1 MRWVRETAGPP
12 PTARPAGVHAPAP
25 RPRSAAN
32 GTKAAGLGSAEPGDG
47 RLTRAGAVGRAAALR
62 GAAEVAGPLAGD
74 AAGIAVLH
82 EVSARPTMSADAKR
96 DRLTLTHPGCCPTM
110 KGR

>member
-1 MRWVRETAGPP
+1 M
-12 PTARPAGVHAPAP
+12 ARPAGVHAPAP

-62 GAAEVAGPLAGD
+62 GAADVAGPLVGD

-82 EVSARPTMSADAKR
+82 EVSARPMMTADIKR
-96 DRLTLTHPGCCPTM
+96 DRLILTHSGCGPM
-110 KGR
+110 MNGP